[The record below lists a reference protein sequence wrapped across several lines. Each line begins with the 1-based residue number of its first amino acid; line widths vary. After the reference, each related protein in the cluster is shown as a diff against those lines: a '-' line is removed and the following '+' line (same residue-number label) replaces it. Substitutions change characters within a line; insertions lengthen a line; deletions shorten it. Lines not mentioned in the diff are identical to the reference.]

1 MKALLKIEWI
11 KTWRSW
17 PVFIMGIG
25 IPVGFFLLFSSIFSA
40 PTPEAQKE
48 FLLSYM
54 LTMTGFSMSSFGL
67 FTFPYMLQED
77 RIEHWLTYIEH
88 SKVSIAAYYLSKI
101 FRVLLNFM
109 VAIIVTFCVGAFFR
123 DVEMPFFRWVGSGAL
138 LLLSGLLFLAFGLL
152 IAQIKSQQFMSL
164 VANIIYLV
172 LPIVS
177 GSWVPISMFP
187 KWVQSISE
195 WTPVYH
201 VNELVV
207 NFAKDGTFSWKSL
220 LFILAYTVVAT
231 GLALFIKSQRESR
244 DTTPYAMRHEEKEKQ
259 VTLPSS
265 FVSIVHGLPDIY
277 EITEKRDVISFMTKD
292 IEKVWQ
298 SLENSGCGIS
308 DIEIQN
314 KTLLDSLFDS
324 TREDKA

>member
-25 IPVGFFLLFSSIFSA
+25 MPVGFFLLFSSIVST
-40 PTPEAQKE
+40 PNPEAQKD

-77 RIEHWLTYIEH
+77 QTEHWLTYIEH
-88 SKVSIAAYYLSKI
+88 SKISISAYYLSKI

-109 VAIIVTFCVGAFFR
+109 VAIIVTFCVGAFVR
-123 DVEMPFFRWVGSGAL
+123 DVELPFSGWLGSGAL
-138 LLLSGLLFLAFGLL
+138 LLLSSLVFLAFGLL
-152 IAQIKSQQFMSL
+152 IAQIKSQQIMSV
-164 VANIIYLV
+164 VANITYLG
-172 LPIVS
+172 LAIVG
-177 GSWVPISMFP
+177 GSWMPISMFP

-207 NFAKDGTFSWKSL
+207 NFAINGKFSWKSL

-231 GLALFIKSQRESR
+231 GLALFIKSQRESDR
-244 DTTPYAMRHEEKEKQ
+244 
-259 VTLPSS
+259 
-265 FVSIVHGLPDIY
+265 G
-277 EITEKRDVISFMTKD
+277 
-292 IEKVWQ
+292 
-298 SLENSGCGIS
+298 
-308 DIEIQN
+308 
-314 KTLLDSLFDS
+314 
-324 TREDKA
+324 

>member
-25 IPVGFFLLFSSIFSA
+25 MPVGFFLLFSSIVST
-40 PTPEAQKE
+40 PNPEAQKD

-77 RIEHWLTYIEH
+77 QTEHWLTYIEH
-88 SKVSIAAYYLSKI
+88 SKISISAYYLSKI

-109 VAIIVTFCVGAFFR
+109 VAIIVTFCVGTFVR
-123 DVEMPFFRWVGSGAL
+123 DVELPLSGWLGSGAL
-138 LLLSGLLFLAFGLL
+138 LLLSSLVFLAFGLL
-152 IAQIKSQQFMSL
+152 IAQIKSQQIMSV
-164 VANIIYLV
+164 VANITYLG
-172 LPIVS
+172 LAIVG
-177 GSWVPISMFP
+177 GSWMPISMFP

-207 NFAKDGTFSWKSL
+207 NFAINGEFSWKSV

-231 GLALFIKSQRESR
+231 GLALFIKSQRESDR
-244 DTTPYAMRHEEKEKQ
+244 
-259 VTLPSS
+259 
-265 FVSIVHGLPDIY
+265 G
-277 EITEKRDVISFMTKD
+277 
-292 IEKVWQ
+292 
-298 SLENSGCGIS
+298 
-308 DIEIQN
+308 
-314 KTLLDSLFDS
+314 
-324 TREDKA
+324 

>member
-25 IPVGFFLLFSSIFSA
+25 MPVGFFLLFSSIVST
-40 PTPEAQKE
+40 PNPEAQKD

-77 RIEHWLTYIEH
+77 QTEHWLTYIEH
-88 SKVSIAAYYLSKI
+88 SKISISAYYLSKI

-207 NFAKDGTFSWKSL
+207 NFAKDGKFSWKSL

-231 GLALFIKSQRESR
+231 GLALFIKSQRESDR
-244 DTTPYAMRHEEKEKQ
+244 
-259 VTLPSS
+259 
-265 FVSIVHGLPDIY
+265 G
-277 EITEKRDVISFMTKD
+277 
-292 IEKVWQ
+292 
-298 SLENSGCGIS
+298 
-308 DIEIQN
+308 
-314 KTLLDSLFDS
+314 
-324 TREDKA
+324 

>member
-25 IPVGFFLLFSSIFSA
+25 MPVGFFLLFSSIAST
-40 PTPEAQKE
+40 PNPEAQKD

-77 RIEHWLTYIEH
+77 QTEHWLTYIEH
-88 SKVSIAAYYLSKI
+88 SKISISAYYLSKI

-109 VAIIVTFCVGAFFR
+109 VAIIVTFCVGAFVR
-123 DVEMPFFRWVGSGAL
+123 DVELPFSGWLGSGAL
-138 LLLSGLLFLAFGLL
+138 LLLSSLVFLAFGLL
-152 IAQIKSQQFMSL
+152 IAQIKSQQIMSV
-164 VANIIYLV
+164 VANITYLG
-172 LPIVS
+172 LAIVG
-177 GSWVPISMFP
+177 GSWMPISMFP

-207 NFAKDGTFSWKSL
+207 NFAINGKFSWKSL
-220 LFILAYTVVAT
+220 LFIVSYTAVAT
-231 GLALFIKSQRESR
+231 GLALFIKSQRES
-244 DTTPYAMRHEEKEKQ
+244 D
-259 VTLPSS
+259 
-265 FVSIVHGLPDIY
+265 HG
-277 EITEKRDVISFMTKD
+277 
-292 IEKVWQ
+292 
-298 SLENSGCGIS
+298 
-308 DIEIQN
+308 
-314 KTLLDSLFDS
+314 
-324 TREDKA
+324 